1 MAFIPNSRVFKFTI
15 LMINCEF
22 EKLITSIIFFIQTPF
37 PNYISILFTIL
48 DPRSNPNFI
57 KLQRAN
63 STLLSP
69 SSRNLHAS
77 KAHRSASKIHRH
89 PPAGI
94 RIVKSKLISNAAAA
108 NTWRRGPVPRFPAPL
123 SENFF
128 PLFVSPLF
136 SSARLGSIEPL
147 RLPRCE

>member
-1 MAFIPNSRVFKFTI
+1 MNLKNLSHLSFSSFKHHFQITFPFSSRS
-15 LMINCEF
+15 
-22 EKLITSIIFFIQTPF
+22 SIH
-37 PNYISILFTIL
+37 
-48 DPRSNPNFI
+48 DPRNFI

>member
-1 MAFIPNSRVFKFTI
+1 MKNLSHLSFSSFKHHFQITFPFSSR
-15 LMINCEF
+15 
-22 EKLITSIIFFIQTPF
+22 S
-37 PNYISILFTIL
+37 
-48 DPRSNPNFI
+48 RNFI

-63 STLLSP
+63 STFGSAHLLSH

-89 PPAGI
+89 PPPGI

-136 SSARLGSIEPL
+136 SSVRLGSIEPL
-147 RLPRCE
+147 RPPRCE